1 VSSSIEDLR
10 QANRTLRTTLTRF
23 RSLGI
28 SAAVVEFSSLRNQM
42 RHTGDCLQHVS
53 PNAAPDVEW
62 EKEVSEYRSNLMQL
76 QQVLPSVYGHL
87 QVEKQRLE
95 TALDHLQA
103 VHAWTRARTASL

>member
-1 VSSSIEDLR
+1 MSSSIEDLR

-42 RHTGDCLQHVS
+42 RQAGDCLQHVS

-62 EKEVSEYRSNLMQL
+62 KKEVSEYRSNLMQL
-76 QQVLPSVYGHL
+76 QQALPSVYGHL

-95 TALDHLQA
+95 TALDHLFTIGGQ
-103 VHAWTRARTASL
+103 V